1 MRYIIG
7 TMIAFYILTNY
18 VFVFLGSILFPW
30 GGVRETYLHP
40 VYSGIILLS
49 GLIVA
54 CTKIVLEEIK
64 GLKEKD
70 RNK

>member
-7 TMIAFYILTNY
+7 TMIAFYILTTY
-18 VFVFLGSILFPW
+18 VFVFFGSVLFPW
-30 GGVRETYLHP
+30 GGVQETYLHP

-54 CTKIVLEEIK
+54 CTKIVLDEIK
-64 GLKEKD
+64 ELKEKD
-70 RNK
+70 NKK